1 MFIIYNNNVIIIYG
15 NKKNKKRTIVSAT
28 KFNVGTKKKGND
40 GNYWIVV
47 ATKSNVNRWQKIANN
62 KSKKYKLVKE
72 DEESVWGK
80 NKKLEM
86 FWRNLAKGEKVVVI
100 KKNNDYSII
109 TLQKKKVAEHLSK
122 LNHDPNVV
130 AILSSFMS
138 QDAYELYLYPKAQ
151 DSSVEHVIKN
161 YKTFFKAYGTIPKD
175 SNKVK
180 IFNKVMYP
188 Y

>member
-1 MFIIYNNNVIIIYG
+1 MI
-15 NKKNKKRTIVSAT
+15 IVSLL
-28 KFNVGTKKKGND
+28 
-40 GNYWIVV
+40 Y
-47 ATKSNVNRWQKIANN
+47 
-62 KSKKYKLVKE
+62 
-72 DEESVWGK
+72 
-80 NKKLEM
+80 
-86 FWRNLAKGEKVVVI
+86 
-100 KKNNDYSII
+100 
-109 TLQKKKVAEHLSK
+109 KKKVAEHLSK

-175 SNKVK
+175 SNKVQ

>member
-1 MFIIYNNNVIIIYG
+1 MG
-15 NKKNKKRTIVSAT
+15 TKKTKKIRKGPIVSAT

-47 ATKSNVNRWQKIANN
+47 ATKSNVNRWQKVANK
-62 KSKKYKLVKE
+62 KSKKSKKSKLVNE

-80 NKKLEM
+80 NKKLET
-86 FWRNLAKGEKVVVI
+86 FWRTLAKGEKVVVI
-100 KKNNDYSII
+100 KKNTDYSII
-109 TLQKKKVAEHLSK
+109 TLQKKNVAEHLSK

-161 YKTFFKAYGTIPKD
+161 YKTFFKAYGTISKD
-175 SNKVK
+175 SNKVQ

>member
-1 MFIIYNNNVIIIYG
+1 MG
-15 NKKNKKRTIVSAT
+15 TKKTKKIRKGPIVSAT

-62 KSKKYKLVKE
+62 KSKKSKLVNE

-80 NKKLEM
+80 NKKLET
-86 FWRNLAKGEKVVVI
+86 FWRTLAKGEKVVVI
-100 KKNNDYSII
+100 KKNTDYSII
-109 TLQKKKVAEHLSK
+109 TLQKKNVAEHLSK

-161 YKTFFKAYGTIPKD
+161 YKTFFKVYGTISKD
-175 SNKVK
+175 SKDSKNSNKVQ